1 MGQNFSQ
8 TCCIKSA
15 DQMSRG
21 AEQNDAKR
29 RRQAPKALS
38 KKEKMRIRALFDNN
52 KKMMAETIDKENPYE
67 EGQII

>member
-8 TCCIKSA
+8 ICCIKKTDKRA
-15 DQMSRG
+15 D
-21 AEQNDAKR
+21 QNDAKR
-29 RRQAPKALS
+29 GRQAPKALS
-38 KKEKMRIRALFDNN
+38 KKEKMRIRALFDNY

>member
-1 MGQNFSQ
+1 
-8 TCCIKSA
+8 
-15 DQMSRG
+15 MSRG